1 MLTMQLQERFDMDMI
16 SKFLIPIL
24 LFVLTLV
31 FGFWMSRLGKPYN
44 GALFN
49 IHKLIALGAV
59 VFAAIQINKTGIAGS
74 PLLIAALV
82 LLGLCIVA
90 LFVSG
95 AFLSI
100 GNVRYETVKLI
111 HNIAPV
117 LAVLAIGSIIY
128 LLSGRVS

>member
-1 MLTMQLQERFDMDMI
+1 MQLLERFDMDMI

-59 VFAAIQINKTGIAGS
+59 VFAVIQIYKTGITGS
-74 PLLIAALV
+74 PLLIVALV
-82 LLGLCIVA
+82 LLGLCAVA
-90 LFVSG
+90 LFASG

-111 HNIAPV
+111 HHIALGV
-117 LAVLAIGSIIY
+117 AVLAIGSVLY
-128 LLSGRVS
+128 LLSGRIS